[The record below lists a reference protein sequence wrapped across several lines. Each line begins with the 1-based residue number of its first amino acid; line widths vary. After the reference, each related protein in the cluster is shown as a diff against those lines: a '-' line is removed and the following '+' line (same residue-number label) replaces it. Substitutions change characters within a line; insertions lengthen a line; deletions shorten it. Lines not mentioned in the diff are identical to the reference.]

1 MTTVSRRGDYTFQYN
16 QRQNR
21 HGWLR
26 LTPAYSV
33 KLVEE
38 IGQQIELDVGDRSVI
53 LDPFSGTATTGL
65 VATQIGLTAHLLDIN
80 PFLVWFGNTKCT
92 DYTPDELA
100 ELQCLIPVIVQTYK
114 RFVGHSL
121 WLPSIHQIERWWSES
136 TLQILAAIHHVLVQ
150 HVGQP
155 GTDHTGDLLWI
166 AFCRVMMD
174 TSAAAFNHVSMSFQ
188 QETTNHTTQTIDLF
202 FSEIATHILHSARYQ
217 MPGYARVFPADS
229 RLAPPDMGVRYTHV
243 ITSPPYPNR
252 MSYIRELRP
261 YMYWTGFL
269 NQAVEAGSLDWDSIG
284 GTWGVATSRLKDWRP
299 ELDDLPASLYEL
311 CAEIE
316 ESNQKNAL
324 LMSRYVHK
332 YFHDMHQ
339 HFRSLRVAL
348 APGAR
353 LKYVVGNSSFY
364 GVQAPTE
371 QLLARSLAQLGY
383 TQIAHHVVRKRNSK
397 KELFEYCLS
406 ATWNG

>member
-1 MTTVSRRGDYTFQYN
+1 MTAVSRRGDYTFQYN

-38 IGQQIELDVGDRSVI
+38 IAQQIELDVGDRSVI

-269 NQAVEAGSLDWDSIG
+269 NRADEAGSLDWESIG
-284 GTWGVATSRLKDWRP
+284 GTWGVATSRLKEWQP
-299 ELDDLPASLYEL
+299 AQSALPDGLPEL
-311 CAEIE
+311 CAKIE
-316 ESNQKNAL
+316 QSHEKNGL
-324 LMSRYVHK
+324 LMGRYVYK

-339 HFRSLRVAL
+339 HFQNLRPAL

-353 LKYVVGNSSFY
+353 LKYIVGNSSFY
-364 GVQAPTE
+364 GIQVPTE
-371 QLLARSLAQLGY
+371 EILAHSLAQLGY
-383 TQIAHHVVRKRNSK
+383 TRIERQIVRKRNSK
-397 KELFEYCLS
+397 KELFEHCLS
-406 ATWNG
+406 AIWDG